1 MHTIA
6 LLFGCEALARST
18 NIVLLTTMA
27 LCGKELAPSTAL
39 ATLPLALAPVSTML
53 LTVPAARFMQRRGR
67 RPGFAL
73 GSILGIF
80 GALICTAAVIKAH
93 FLLLCLGA
101 MVLGGF
107 NGFATYFRFAAA
119 EAAPDEFRSRAISL
133 VMAGGIV
140 AAFTGSNLATYARGW
155 FEAFPF
161 AGPFLSIL
169 LLHAGLLLLLS
180 FIHLPKPQAAEKQS
194 SGRPLAVIARQPDF
208 LLAVIGAFTS
218 WGVMSLLMNAT
229 PLSMARHHHTFNDTA
244 WVIQWH
250 ILGMY
255 VPSFFTGHLIR
266 WWGEQRIM
274 AAGLFLLMS
283 AAVVNMGGTQLNN
296 YWLGLTLL
304 GIGWNFLFISSTTLL
319 TQTYEPSEKAHV
331 QAFND
336 FTIFAIMVL
345 TTFSSG
351 PLENAFGWSALN
363 RLAVPLVLLVG
374 FVFTV
379 IHVRR
384 RLQSTG

>member
-1 MHTIA
+1 
-6 LLFGCEALARST
+6 
-18 NIVLLTTMA
+18 MA
-27 LCGKELAPSTAL
+27 LCGKQLVPNATL

-73 GSILGIF
+73 GAILGIF
-80 GALICTAAVIKAH
+80 GALICATAVVKAH

-119 EAAPDEFRSRAISL
+119 EAAPEEFRSRAISL

-140 AAFTGSNLATYARGW
+140 AAFTGTNLATYARGW
-155 FEAFPF
+155 FESFPF
-161 AGPFLSIL
+161 AGPFLSIV
-169 LLHAGLLLLLS
+169 LLHSGLLLLLS
-180 FIHLPKPQAAEKQS
+180 FTRLPKPQAADTQS
-194 SGRPLAVIARQPDF
+194 SGRPLSVIARQPDF

-229 PLSMARHHHTFNDTA
+229 PLSMQRHHHPFNDTA

-250 ILGMY
+250 VLGMY

-266 WWGEQRIM
+266 WWGEHRIM

-283 AAVVNMGGTQLNN
+283 AALVNMGGTELNN

-304 GIGWNFLFISSTTLL
+304 GVGWNFLFIGSTTLL
-319 TQTYEPSEKAHV
+319 TQTYEPAEKARV

-345 TTFSSG
+345 SSFSAG
-351 PLENAFGWSALN
+351 PLETAFGWSTLN
-363 RLAVPLVLLVG
+363 LLAVPLVLLVG
-374 FVFTV
+374 FVFAL

-384 RLQSTG
+384 KLQTTG